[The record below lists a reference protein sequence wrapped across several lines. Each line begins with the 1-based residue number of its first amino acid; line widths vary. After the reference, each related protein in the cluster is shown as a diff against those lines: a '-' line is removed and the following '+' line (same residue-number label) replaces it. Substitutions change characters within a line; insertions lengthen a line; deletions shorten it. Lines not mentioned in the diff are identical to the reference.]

1 MYNRNRYSRYG
12 GNWYQSVFWL
22 LIGILIGQF
31 FRFNITLGDEQQSQ
45 TAPVQITQT
54 LEETHNG

>member
-1 MYNRNRYSRYG
+1 MYGRSRSRYG

-31 FRFNITLGDEQQSQ
+31 FRFDITLGDEQQSRI
-45 TAPVQITQT
+45 TPAPIAQILKDTQ
-54 LEETHNG
+54 ND

>member
-22 LIGILIGQF
+22 VIGILIGQF
-31 FRFNITLGDEQQSQ
+31 LRFDIRLQDSSAQVQSTIH
-45 TAPVQITQT
+45 TAQLQRFK
-54 LEETHNG
+54 ND